1 MKKILA
7 ILKMIGLILAGVL
20 AVIGVWSLT
29 NNVQVIIKNLWIL
42 YRILIWV
49 GLIVIALA
57 VWCQWYLRNE
67 PKK

>member
-1 MKKILA
+1 MNKI
-7 ILKMIGLILAGVL
+7 ISIVKIIGLILAGLL
-20 AVIGVWSLT
+20 AVIGLWSLT
-29 NNVQVIIKNLWIL
+29 NNVQLIIKNLWIL

-57 VWCQWYLRNE
+57 VWCNWYLRNE